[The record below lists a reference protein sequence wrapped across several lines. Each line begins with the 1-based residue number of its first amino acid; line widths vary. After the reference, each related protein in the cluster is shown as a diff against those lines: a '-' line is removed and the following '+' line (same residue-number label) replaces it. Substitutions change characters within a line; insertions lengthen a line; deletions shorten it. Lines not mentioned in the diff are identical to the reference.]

1 MKLGVDLDDKDRVIF
16 SKEDPTPVDSKTVLV
31 ALTLFP
37 LGYQGVKFGA
47 GHFARNSEHFKV
59 ASALCRVLAPGV
71 PEPEPSVMDKFLK
84 VSRFLNDRILEDL
97 STKAKVREFSVNT
110 EFERL
115 RELLKSKPVSHTVMI
130 LEERDKREVMMSK
143 EKRLGWF
150 PKPECNHKVHEDD
163 LDGNKPRGIYPMTL
177 EEMLVNAPV
186 LEAVEW
192 IYRSAPLFGHHI
204 KALSFGEIC
213 ELVAVATEGHIHA
226 NTDYSSFEASITGSI
241 LEAERDLISSV
252 LRLLG
257 YEETAAA
264 YERGGKLP
272 VWYKTAIFR
281 FLHVSR
287 RSGTYETAGG
297 NLMCNL
303 YVFYTQAYA
312 RYQSLTGD
320 SDLNRW
326 WATVDTLQFIM
337 EGDDA
342 VVPAEIL
349 DTQIV
354 AGLGMKLSV
363 DAKGEMVDDTDFL
376 RKQYYRNGQ
385 VVGNVLRSMRSLYT
399 ITSQRYSIRKLMFL
413 ARCTA
418 WSIWSSLPGHPIL
431 WAVVRRVEQLT
442 RGYSAFK
449 GWEKKMG
456 WGRADYGPP
465 PDRFPAS
472 YCTQLLRQRLACIRN
487 PLIPAIS
494 IPEQVTFEAQILTW
508 RLGEPLSL
516 PAVFS
521 AYPEFRSM
529 LTSPTSSQ
537 PEVNGDATRA
547 WKDILGRLG
556 VHLL

>member
-1 MKLGVDLDDKDRVIF
+1 VVF
-16 SKEDPTPVDSKTVLV
+16 TKEDPTPVDSKTVLV

-37 LGYQGVKFGA
+37 LAYQGINLGA

-59 ASALCRVLAPGV
+59 ASALVRVLTPGTPV
-71 PEPEPSVMDKFLK
+71 PVTSVQSKFLK
-84 VSRFLNDRILEDL
+84 VSRFINCRILEDL
-97 STKAKVREFSVNT
+97 ATKIRVEEPSVHT

-115 RELLKSKPVSHTVMI
+115 KELLRSKPVSHSEMLI
-130 LEERDKREVMMSK
+130 KERDKREVLMSK

-150 PKPECNHKVHEDD
+150 PKPECNHKVHADD

-186 LEAVEW
+186 LKAVEM
-192 IYRSAPLFGHHI
+192 IYKSGPLFGHHI
-204 KALSFGEIC
+204 KALSFNEIC
-213 ELVAVATEGHIHA
+213 KLVAAATEGHRHA
-226 NTDYSSFEASITGSI
+226 NTDYSSFEASITGI
-241 LEAERDLISSV
+241 VLEAERDLIANV
-252 LRLLG
+252 MRLLG
-257 YEETAAA
+257 HYEAADA
-264 YERGGKLP
+264 YDRGSKLP
-272 VWYKTAIFR
+272 IWYKTAIFR

-297 NLMCNL
+297 NLLCNL
-303 YVFYTQAYA
+303 YVFYTQAYT
-312 RYQSLTGD
+312 RFETLTGD

-326 WATVDTLQFIM
+326 WATVDTLQFLM

-349 DTQIV
+349 DAKVV
-354 AGLGMKLSV
+354 AGLGFKMSV
-363 DAKGEMVDDTDFL
+363 EVYGEMVDDTDFL
-376 RKQYYRNGQ
+376 RKQYYRDGH
-385 VVGNVLRSMRSLYT
+385 VLGNCLRSMRSLYT
-399 ITSQRYSIRKLMFL
+399 ITSQKYSIRKLMFL

-418 WSIWSSLPGHPIL
+418 WSIWSSMPGHPIL

-449 GWEKKMG
+449 GWEKMVS
-456 WGRADYGPP
+456 WRAKDFGPP
-465 PDRFPAS
+465 PDRFPPT
-472 YCTQLLRQRLACIRN
+472 YCSDALRQRLACIRN

-494 IPEQVTFEAQILTW
+494 IPEQTTFEAQVFKW
-508 RLGEPLSL
+508 QLGEPLSV

-521 AYPEFRSM
+521 TYPEFRAM

-537 PEVNGDATRA
+537 SEVNGDATPA
-547 WKDILGRLG
+547 WKDVLGRLG